1 MTIVYAIAV
10 LGVLA
15 IVFGLILA
23 IAAKVFE
30 VQVDPRLPEIQA
42 CLAGANCGGCGY
54 PGCGGC
60 AEAILAGK
68 APVTA
73 CAPAGPE
80 NAAKIAAIM
89 GMEAPSGDKMVAH
102 VLCNGGCNAKDNF
115 EYRGVKDC
123 LAATKVCGGDAKACR
138 YGCFGFGSCAA
149 ACKFDAIHV
158 VDGVAVV
165 DKEKCTNCG
174 ACRAACPHHLIVEVP
189 YKQKV
194 FVNCSNKDKGPTVT
208 KVCANSCIAC
218 GMCERT
224 CKFDAIHV
232 VDNVAV
238 IDYSKCKNC
247 TMCAK
252 ACPRNAIEPIPT
264 AEEKEKFKAAQKA
277 AAEKKAAAAK
287 AAAEAAEA
295 PKAE

>member
-1 MTIVYAIAV
+1 MTIVYAVAV

-23 IAAKVFE
+23 VAAKVFE
-30 VQVDPRLPEIQA
+30 VEVDPRLPEIQA

-60 AEAILAGK
+60 A
-68 APVTA
+68 
-73 CAPAGPE
+73 PAGAE
-80 NAAKIAAIM
+80 GAAKIAAIM

-158 VDGVAVV
+158 VNGVAVV
-165 DKEKCTNCG
+165 DQLRRLPRCLPAPPDRGG
-174 ACRAACPHHLIVEVP
+174 ALQAEGVRQLLQQGQGPCRHQGVRLQLHRLRYVRAHL
-189 YKQKV
+189 
-194 FVNCSNKDKGPTVT
+194 
-208 KVCANSCIAC
+208 
-218 GMCERT
+218 
-224 CKFDAIHV
+224 
-232 VDNVAV
+232 
-238 IDYSKCKNC
+238 
-247 TMCAK
+247 
-252 ACPRNAIEPIPT
+252 
-264 AEEKEKFKAAQKA
+264 
-277 AAEKKAAAAK
+277 
-287 AAAEAAEA
+287 
-295 PKAE
+295 

>member
-1 MTIVYAIAV
+1 MGNIIAAIAV
-10 LGVLA
+10 LGALGA
-15 IVFGLILA
+15 LFGLILSVA
-23 IAAKVFE
+23 SKIFE
-30 VQVDPRLPEIQA
+30 VKKDPREEAILSH
-42 CLAGANCGGCGY
+42 LAGANCGGCGY

-89 GMEAPSGDKMVAH
+89 GLEAPSGDKMVAH
-102 VLCNGGCNAKDNF
+102 VMCNGGCNAKENF

-138 YGCFGFGSCAA
+138 YGCFGFGSCVA

-158 VDGVAVV
+158 INGVAVV

-194 FVNCSNKDKGPTVT
+194 FVDCSNKDKGPAVT
-208 KVCANSCIAC
+208 KVCSNGCIGC
-218 GMCERT
+218 KICEKK
-224 CKFDAIHV
+224 CPHGAVIV
-232 VDNVAV
+232 ADNHAV
-238 IDYSKCKNC
+238 IDYDKCTSC
-247 TMCAK
+247 GTCVS
-252 ACPRNAIEPIPT
+252 ACPRKCLVNITCTHSE
-264 AEEKEKFKAAQKA
+264 
-277 AAEKKAAAAK
+277 
-287 AAAEAAEA
+287 
-295 PKAE
+295 KAEQADN